1 MSLCL
6 AEVSNEK
13 ELKDD
18 ALLSHIIVND
28 IHHSLKEHEF
38 TEINEVNHDMK

>member
-6 AEVSNEK
+6 TEVNDEK

-18 ALLSHIIVND
+18 VLLSHIIVND
-28 IHHSLKEHEF
+28 IHHSLKKHRF
-38 TEINEVNHDMK
+38 TEINEMNHDMK